1 MRPEFRSTRSSRA
14 LPSHN
19 SISKFK
25 WQKLPSRPVSLPP
38 SIAQNSSKDAFDLS
52 WRKQSR
58 HRMTDAQLLKLDAL
72 YETDTYPTTEE
83 KRFLGKEIGL

>member
-1 MRPEFRSTRSSRA
+1 MMRPEFRSTRSSRA
-14 LPSHN
+14 LPSQN

-25 WQKLPSRPVSLPP
+25 QKLPSRLVSLPP

-83 KRFLGKEIGL
+83 KHSVGKEIGL